1 MFFCGCGEGTSGTV
15 NNIQQIND
23 MTHGFIVEDG
33 HIDNQPDHGLKRE
46 FPLAQ
51 GDGISEGKSLLDEV
65 GGRQVSEALNLVGCS
80 KIDNAESV

>member
-1 MFFCGCGEGTSGTV
+1 
-15 NNIQQIND
+15 